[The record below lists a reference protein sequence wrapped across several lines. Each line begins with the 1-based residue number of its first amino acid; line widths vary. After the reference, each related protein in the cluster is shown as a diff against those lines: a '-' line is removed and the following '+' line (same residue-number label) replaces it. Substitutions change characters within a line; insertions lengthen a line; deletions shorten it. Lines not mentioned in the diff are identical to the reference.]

1 MGAPLLLPAD
11 LRLVLGAGAPG
22 VQEMGCLPV
31 EAQRLAPEPGWGE
44 GRAVGGMCVGIP
56 WAQREGCRVQGVRRW
71 GHPLRG
77 PGWECKGPVRSP
89 PTPPKKGP
97 SGWTRLWP
105 RHRGPGFDGHSDP
118 RLGCVLGWTQGAKP
132 QGRHWAP
139 NSVPPGVG
147 PSPCALQPQV
157 RPEGLVQARSCGV
170 YPALSSLSAGW
181 GWGAALPTERPPHAD
196 GALACPGQ
204 ARRPP

>member
-56 WAQREGCRVQGVRRW
+56 WAQREGCRVQGARRW

-89 PTPPKKGP
+89 PTPPKKRPQAGP
-97 SGWTRLWP
+97 VS
-105 RHRGPGFDGHSDP
+105 GPGTEVLALAVTATRGWAVSWAGRRAPSLRAGTGP
-118 RLGCVLGWTQGAKP
+118 RTLCHLALAPVACPAAPGPAGGAGAGPVLWGLPSPVLAFRW
-132 QGRHWAP
+132 
-139 NSVPPGVG
+139 VGVG
-147 PSPCALQPQV
+147 
-157 RPEGLVQARSCGV
+157 G
-170 YPALSSLSAGW
+170 SLAHR
-181 GWGAALPTERPPHAD
+181 APP
-196 GALACPGQ
+196 P
-204 ARRPP
+204 R